1 MAGRLRLAIK
11 AAAVAFACAF
21 ATDATA
27 QTLREALQ
35 GLVETHPAIA
45 SGREAVDAATSGRDR
60 ANANYLPRLD
70 VTTAFGPQY
79 IDSPLTSSAGGGE
92 WVAVAQ
98 IAGVEVSQV
107 LFDGFA
113 TPARVAAAGLQ
124 TESARFGLAATR
136 QQVLLDGIGAYLDVV
151 RHRRL
156 VELARAS
163 ERTIKS
169 QLRLEDERVRR
180 GAGIAVDVLQAKSRL
195 QVAKEQR
202 IGFEGALRLAISHYL
217 QVFAQP
223 PEIDAMAMPPPPVHL
238 IPDDLHGAIVLAQ
251 AENPAVNASLAQI
264 AEAAEGRRIARGDYY
279 PTFDLVAGANYEK
292 DTDLVEGVRT
302 DLSLLL
308 RATWNLFD
316 GFATDAAAA
325 EAAAVYR
332 GRRDDHEALE
342 RRVGDAVRAAWHTLN
357 TAREREELLENG
369 VAIAEQVFAMRRK
382 LRAAGRETAI
392 NVLDAED
399 ELTRARIALTAAQ
412 AEAQLSVYRL
422 IAAIGRLG
430 PRELALAVGR

>member
-1 MAGRLRLAIK
+1 MAGRLSLGLCVG
-11 AAAVAFACAF
+11 AAAIFCAVPG
-21 ATDATA
+21 AASA
-27 QTLREALQ
+27 QPFYEALQ

-45 SGREAVDAATSGRDR
+45 GGRHAVDAAENGQDR
-60 ANANYLPRLD
+60 ANAAYLPKLD

-79 IDSPLTSSAGGGE
+79 IDSPVTSSAGGGE
-92 WVAVAQ
+92 WFSVTQ
-98 IAGVEVSQV
+98 IAGVQVSQL

-113 TPARVAAAGLQ
+113 TPAQVEAAGLQ
-124 TESARFGLAATR
+124 TEAARFNLAATR
-136 QQVLLDGIGAYLDVV
+136 QRILFEGISAYLEVV

-156 VELARAS
+156 VELARTS
-163 ERTIKS
+163 ERTIKR

-223 PEIDAMAMPPPPVHL
+223 PEVDTMAAPVLPTHLVPP
-238 IPDDLHGAIVLAQ
+238 DLHAAVIVAQ
-251 AENPAVNASLAQI
+251 AENPALNASLAQI
-264 AEAAEGRRIARGDYY
+264 AEAAEGRRVARSGYY

-308 RATWNLFD
+308 RATWTLFD
-316 GFATDAAAA
+316 GFATDASAAQ
-325 EAAAVYR
+325 AAAVYR
-332 GRRDDHEALE
+332 GRRSDHAALE
-342 RRVGDAVRAAWHTLN
+342 RTVGDAVRGAWHTLT
-357 TAREREELLENG
+357 TARDRESLLENG
-369 VAIAEQVFAMRRK
+369 VVIAEQVFAMRQK

-399 ELTRARIALTAAQ
+399 ELTRARIALTVAE
-412 AEAQLSVYRL
+412 AEAQLSTYRL
-422 IAAIGRLG
+422 LAAIGRLS
-430 PRELALAVGR
+430 PRQLALAVAR

>member
-1 MAGRLRLAIK
+1 MAGRLRLAIG
-11 AAAVAFACAF
+11 AGAVAIACAL
-21 ATDATA
+21 ATDAAA

-35 GLVETHPAIA
+35 GLVDTHPAIA
-45 SGREAVDAATSGRDR
+45 SGRNAVDAAASGQDR

-98 IAGVEVSQV
+98 IAGVEVSQL

-124 TESARFGLAATR
+124 TESARFGLAATS
-136 QQVLLDGIGAYLDVV
+136 QQVLLEGIGAYLDVV

-163 ERTIKS
+163 ESTIKS

-217 QVFAQP
+217 QVFAHP
-223 PEIDAMAMPPPPVHL
+223 PEIDAMTMPPPPVHL

-251 AENPAVNASLAQI
+251 AENPAVNASLAQV
-264 AEAAEGRRIARGDYY
+264 AQAAEGRRIARADYY

-430 PRELALAVGR
+430 PRELALSVGR

>member
-1 MAGRLRLAIK
+1 MAGRFGLAQLSL
-11 AAAVAFACAF
+11 AQLSTASCVCVVAVLCAL
-21 ATDATA
+21 TGTA
-27 QTLREALQ
+27 SAQSLREALQ
-35 GLVETHPAIA
+35 GLVDTHPAIA
-45 SGREAVDAATSGRDR
+45 SGRDAVDAAESGRDR
-60 ANANYLPRLD
+60 AHANYLPKLD

-79 IDSPLTSSAGGGE
+79 IDSPVTSQAGGGT
-92 WVAVAQ
+92 WVSAAQ
-98 IAGVEVSQV
+98 IAGVQVSQL

-113 TPARVAAAGLQ
+113 TPAQAEAADLQ
-124 TESARFGLAATR
+124 TEAAQFALAATR
-136 QQVLLDGIGAYLDVV
+136 QQVLLEGVGAYLDVV

-217 QVFAQP
+217 QTFDQP
-223 PEIDAMAMPPPPVHL
+223 PEIDAMIMPPPPVHL
-238 IPDDLHGAIVLAQ
+238 VPDDLNGAIVLAQ
-251 AENPAVNASLAQI
+251 AENPALNASLAKI
-264 AEAAEGRRIARGDYY
+264 AEAAEGQRIARAGYY

-316 GFATDAAAA
+316 GFATDASAA
-325 EAAAVYR
+325 EAAAIYR
-332 GRRDDHEALE
+332 GRRNDHEALE
-342 RRVGDAVRAAWHTLN
+342 RRVGDAVRGCLAHPRHGQRTRRPARKRRRYCRAGVCDAPEAA
-357 TAREREELLENG
+357 
-369 VAIAEQVFAMRRK
+369 RR
-382 LRAAGRETAI
+382 RTR
-392 NVLDAED
+392 NRHQ
-399 ELTRARIALTAAQ
+399 RAR
-412 AEAQLSVYRL
+412 R
-422 IAAIGRLG
+422 
-430 PRELALAVGR
+430 